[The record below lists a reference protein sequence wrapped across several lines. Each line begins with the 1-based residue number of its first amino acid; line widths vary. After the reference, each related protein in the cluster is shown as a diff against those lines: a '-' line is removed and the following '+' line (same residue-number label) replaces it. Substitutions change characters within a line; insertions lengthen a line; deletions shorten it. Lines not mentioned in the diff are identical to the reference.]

1 VPAIPHRDS
10 EDRDSERISSLG
22 LTLIRWFLSPKRPS
36 GGDSVASSK
45 ARIRND
51 PRAFLE
57 ALQPPVVREGSPTG
71 RRLSRFGDHPSPRQR
86 NIVGVERTC
95 FAACNTRHGTD
106 GRTADRQDTRPVILD
121 EIQRA
126 PQILLAVKRAV
137 DELRRPGDF
146 ILTSSANL
154 LLMKHVADTLAGRAI
169 YLDLQPMN

>member
-1 VPAIPHRDS
+1 MVPIA
-10 EDRDSERISSLG
+10 ETAERWG
-22 LTLIRWFLSPKRPS
+22 QRGQQQGADF
-36 GGDSVASSK
+36 
-45 ARIRND
+45 ND

-146 ILTSSANL
+146 ILTSSAEPAVDETRGG
-154 LLMKHVADTLAGRAI
+154 HVGGPRDLFGSSADELNYFT
-169 YLDLQPMN
+169 P